1 MTKRALGSMSA
12 EKKSE
17 SGENVGCRLK
27 NLVLSEAFRRSTSP
41 KHGLVFN
48 GLLTVEVSRS

>member
-1 MTKRALGSMSA
+1 MTKKAFGSMSA

-27 NLVLSEAFRRSTSP
+27 NLVRSEAFY
-41 KHGLVFN
+41 GLVFN
-48 GLLTVEVSRS
+48 GLLTVEVSRW